1 MDFTI
6 DEDRQM
12 LAETLRRF
20 LADSWDPETR
30 AQAAYEPPF
39 HLPEVWTQLCE
50 MGVLGALVDEESGGF
65 GGSGLDIMVMFE
77 EVGRALAPEPLLG
90 TLLAL
95 RLLVAAQA
103 TDDVDALVSGAR
115 RAVVAWAEPADLE
128 AVDDDIA
135 TTASRVGEG
144 DDVTVTGRKSVVSGG
159 PGADVALVTA
169 MLDGSLALVSID
181 LADAE
186 VTDYALIDGGGA
198 SEIVLSG
205 VPGRVVMEDAAP
217 AIHAALDAGRLA
229 LCAEAVGAADRL
241 FEMTIGYLKDRKQF
255 GRPLATFQALQHRV
269 VDLSIELEQAR
280 SITILAASSLD
291 GPDSHRHV
299 AMAKHLVGKVAR
311 LVAEESIQLHGGIG
325 MTWEYPG
332 SHIAKRL
339 VMLDAQLGDADMQLR
354 ELAATAGPGVSESA

>member
-6 DEDRQM
+6 NEDHQM

-20 LADSWDPETR
+20 LADAWDPETR
-30 AQAAYEPPF
+30 AVAAYEAPF
-39 HLPEVWTQLCE
+39 HQPDAWSQLCE
-50 MGVLGALVDEESGGF
+50 MGVLGALVDEEAGGF
-65 GGSGLDIMVMFE
+65 GGTGLDIMVMFE
-77 EVGRALAPEPLLG
+77 ELGRALAPEPLLG

-95 RLLVAAQA
+95 RLLVAADA
-103 TDDVDALVSGAR
+103 GDDVAALMTGER
-115 RAVVAWAEPADLE
+115 RAVMAWAEPHDLE
-128 AVDDDIA
+128 AVDDITTKA
-135 TTASRVGEG
+135 TRTGDG
-144 DDVTVTGRKSVVSGG
+144 DDVTVSGRKSAVYGG

-169 MLDGSLALVSID
+169 MLDGALAVVAVD
-181 LADAE
+181 LADVE
-186 VTDYALIDGGGA
+186 VTGYAMIDGGGA
-198 SEIVLSG
+198 AELVMEDA
-205 VPGRVVMEDAAP
+205 PGRVVMEDASA
-217 AIHAALDAGRLA
+217 AVHAALDAGRLA

-241 FEMTIGYLKDRKQF
+241 FDLTLGYLRDRKQF

-332 SHIAKRL
+332 AHIAKRL
-339 VMLDAQLGDADMQLR
+339 VMLDAQLGDADMHLR
-354 ELAATAGPGVSESA
+354 ELASSA